1 MREIKFRQKLKPEY
15 VSCDSHFHYWGY
27 IDKGFISPVGKN
39 YSDCDSEQFTGLQ
52 DKNGVDIYEG
62 DYVISKHHN
71 GRLDNKGVIERET
84 NMTWWWG
91 SFGTLDV
98 ALTMHVD
105 TEIIGN
111 IHENPELLESK

>member
-1 MREIKFRQKLKPEY
+1 MKIKFRQFYHGNMEFFGFMDDGEKHN
-15 VSCDSHFHYWGY
+15 S
-27 IDKGFISPVGKN
+27 FISPQHCCNKKYPVM
-39 YSDCDSEQFTGLQ
+39 QFTGLQ

-62 DYVISKHHN
+62 DYVVSKHHN

-111 IHENPELLESK
+111 IHENPELLEVV